1 LGNQWITQGRP
12 RGPRPGL
19 RIIAFAAFA
28 LALLLPSSATA
39 KVHQPDF
46 SADFSLPEAN
56 GYSISVSGSHT
67 STQIEVTEGRSG
79 PKHLVFSNYTFRGS
93 ASKRGIHANLG
104 RFGTVAM
111 RFKPSGEVRTAKPP
125 KASKGCRGPRKI
137 VRHLGTF
144 IGVFRFQGGDGYT
157 TAEATEVSGSV
168 GDPEA
173 FICALVVGGSGRG
186 HHHRHGRFRP
196 PSPYL
201 GATTT
206 HNGIGFAAAVLGR
219 HGKRVSFVASSTE
232 KEGRAS
238 ISRWASVAGSRPEF
252 QFDHGLST
260 ATVTPPLPFAGTAT
274 FERGPKG
281 SQPSWS
287 GSLSVSFPGRPEVP
301 LTGANFTSLLFARF

>member
-1 LGNQWITQGRP
+1 VSYAKRLRA
-12 RGPRPGL
+12 RSGL

-28 LALLLPSSATA
+28 LALLLPSGAVA

-46 SADFSLPEAN
+46 SAEFSLPEAN
-56 GYSISVSGSHT
+56 GYSIAVSSSHT
-67 STQIEVTEGRSG
+67 STQIDVTQGRSG
-79 PKHLVFSNYTFRGS
+79 PRHLVFSDYTFRGS
-93 ASKRGIHANLG
+93 ASRRGIHANLG
-104 RFGTVAM
+104 HFGTIAM
-111 RFKPSGEVRTAKPP
+111 RFKPSGKIRTTKPP
-125 KASKGCRGPRKI
+125 KSSKGCHGPRKI

-144 IGVFRFQGGDGYT
+144 VGTFRFDSGDGYT
-157 TAEATEVSGSV
+157 TAETTEVSGSV

-173 FICALVVGGSGRG
+173 FICAFIVGGSGSG
-186 HHHRHGRFRP
+186 HHRRRHHIRP

-206 HNGIGFAAAVLGR
+206 HNGLGFAAAVLGR

-232 KEGRAS
+232 KDGRAS
-238 ISRWASVAGSRPEF
+238 IRRWASVAGSRSEF

-260 ATVTPPLPFAGTAT
+260 ATVTPPPPFSGTAT

-287 GSLSVSFPGRPEVP
+287 GSLPVSFPGRPEVP
-301 LTGANFTSLLFARF
+301 LTGANFTFVLFSRF

>member
-1 LGNQWITQGRP
+1 MSCAERLRARP
-12 RGPRPGL
+12 SL

-28 LALLLPSSATA
+28 LALLLPSGAAA

-46 SADFSLPEAN
+46 SAEFSLPEAN
-56 GYSISVSGSHT
+56 GYSISVSSSHT
-67 STQIEVTEGRSG
+67 STQIEVAEGRSG
-79 PKHLVFSNYTFRGS
+79 PKHLVVSDYTFRGS
-93 ASKRGIHANLG
+93 ASKRGIHADLG
-104 RFGTVAM
+104 RFGAIAM
-111 RFKPSGEVRTAKPP
+111 RFEPSGEVRTAKPP
-125 KASKGCRGPRKI
+125 KLSKGCRGPRKI

-144 IGVFRFQGGDGYT
+144 TGTFRFDGGDGYT

-173 FICALVVGGSGRG
+173 FICGFVVGGPGRG
-186 HHHRHGRFRP
+186 HHHRHRHIRP

-206 HNGIGFAAAVLGR
+206 HNGLGFAAAVLGE

-232 KEGRAS
+232 KDGRAS
-238 ISRWASVAGSRPEF
+238 IWRWASVAGSRSEF

-260 ATVTPPLPFAGTAT
+260 ATVTPPPPFSGTAT
-274 FERGPKG
+274 FERGSKG

-301 LTGANFTSLLFARF
+301 LTGANFTFVLFSRF